1 MIKGVIMAG
10 KLDEI
15 KRLYSVSEV
24 SRLLGIGKARAYK
37 LIKDGYLR
45 AMNLGGLK
53 VRKEALE
60 EFLNK
65 YDGFDFK

>member
-1 MIKGVIMAG
+1 MAG

-65 YDGFDFK
+65 YDGYDLK